1 MDDTIQIPGYTIE
14 RNIGQGAMASVYLAM
29 HQNLERRV
37 ALKLMAGSLVTDET
51 FRERFLK
58 EGKIVAQLN
67 HPNIITIY
75 DIGVVQSN
83 YFMAMEYVSGGT
95 LKDRMKNPMPPDEAV
110 EILVAL
116 AKALGY
122 AHKRNFIHRDVKPAN
137 ILFRDDG
144 TPVLSDFGIAKTLG
158 GGTQMTRTGWAV
170 GTPSYMSPEQALGK
184 SVDARCDLYSLGVM
198 FFEMLTGKKPYVAGD
213 SFAVAL
219 MHVNDPIPR
228 LPEELS
234 AFQSIIDRLMAKN
247 PDDRFPDADTLI
259 ETLQPFRPEPS
270 TGTTTA
276 STKRP
281 KPIGASGDRWPLWAG
296 AGVVVLGLG
305 GYFGYAILLQPVP
318 PEPEPMIANIT
329 PREDPFGVENQVA
342 RTLTEAQRVQVEQLL
357 EMAQLNLEIGRLV
370 DPPVSNAAHGFR
382 EVLKLDPNNEQA
394 REGLQEIAG
403 YFLEQTRDGLSQGEP
418 RNSLRGL
425 VEAGLLAMPRH
436 PELLELQQELNR
448 N

>member
-1 MDDTIQIPGYTIE
+1 MDDTIQIPGYIIE
-14 RNIGQGAMASVYLAM
+14 RNIGQGAMASVYLAL

-67 HPNIITIY
+67 HPNIITIF

-95 LKDRMKNPMPPDEAV
+95 LKERMSKPMPPGEAV

-158 GGTQMTRTGWAV
+158 AGTQMTRTGWAV

-184 SVDARCDLYSLGVM
+184 SVDARCDLYSLGVL
-198 FFEMLTGKKPYVAGD
+198 FYELLVGKKPYAAND

-219 MHVNDPIPR
+219 MHVNDPIPQ
-228 LPEELS
+228 LPDEPS
-234 AFQSIIDRLMAKN
+234 QFQPIIDQLMAKN
-247 PDDRFPDADTLI
+247 PDDRFPDADALI
-259 ETLQPFRPEPS
+259 EALQPLRSEPS
-270 TGTTTA
+270 VGSTGSRRVA
-276 STKRP
+276 PS
-281 KPIGASGDRWPLWAG
+281 IGRWPLWAG
-296 AGVVVLGLG
+296 VGVVALGLV
-305 GYFGYAILLQPVP
+305 GYFGYANWPQPAP
-318 PEPEPMIANIT
+318 SEPTLANVT
-329 PREDPFGVENQVA
+329 PIDPFGLDNQTS
-342 RTLTEAQRVQVEQLL
+342 RPLNEAQRNQVGQLL
-357 EMAQLNLEIGRLV
+357 EMAELNLEIGRLV

-382 EVLKLDPNNEQA
+382 EVLKLDPNNETA
-394 REGLQEIAG
+394 RGGLQQIAG
-403 YFLEQTRDGLSQGEP
+403 YFLERARNGLSEGEP
-418 RNSLRGL
+418 PGTLRGL
-425 VEAGLLAMPRH
+425 VEAGLVAMPQH
-436 PELLELQQELNR
+436 PELLELKQELDQR
-448 N
+448 LSQR